1 MPLAVLRSESANR
14 EFYFNGRKID
24 NAEDYV
30 EETYEAEQFHG
41 QDGLGRAMFGYT
53 DHNQARLEARNANGD
68 VRGSYQFVDPDGENV
83 IVSI

>member
-1 MPLAVLRSESANR
+1 MKSLRAESDR
-14 EFYFNGRKID
+14 DFYYNGRIIE
-24 NAEDYV
+24 NPEDFI

-68 VRGSYQFVDPDGENV
+68 VRGSYQYIDPTGENV
-83 IVSI
+83 VVGFFF